1 MHRFAR
7 IFASALFTAFSL
19 VTMIIFRAVPATK
32 LWAGYTVMSVPAET
46 DAKLVIEGLEKCG
59 CKAVI
64 CRAAQR
70 VPLDL
75 PQNSPEVSLAALG
88 VGISDYL
95 LRRNQ
100 FFFDKS
106 GALELYYIP
115 DEYGKNLKAAAASLN
130 AEHSVNAALCCGGS
144 YPLAAPFL
152 ALSFAFFLLFFSE
165 ERMLFAFFAFPPT
178 LYAFCFPAYTSASA
192 VCLLLC
198 AAFFALSAW
207 DRKNAVR
214 LLLKSRD
221 VIVLTA
227 ASCAVSAATGVRG
240 AVFFMIAALSGLCAL
255 FLTGKARSFFE
266 RQYSFVPVKILSAGA
281 ISINAKNTR
290 SALIGAAAASAL
302 LALFALPSVLD
313 SSLVLRGGAPLF
325 PAARARD
332 GSFASLQD
340 FTEWRWEALT
350 YPYISVN
357 AAGDEKNIRSVSF
370 FRYENTGGL
379 IAERQQTI
387 TFDAEFKK
395 NALDSINALDFPAVE
410 KLLKRQK
417 TLSAGYA
424 SSSSQTVSV
433 FTIIA
438 LALGGT
444 APLFL
449 SVSRKIFAARESR
462 PVYRTL
468 QRPRN
473 A

>member
-1 MHRFAR
+1 
-7 IFASALFTAFSL
+7 
-19 VTMIIFRAVPATK
+19 
-32 LWAGYTVMSVPAET
+32 MSVPAET

-88 VGISDYL
+88 AGASDYL

-115 DEYGKNLKAAAASLN
+115 NEYGKNLKAAAASLK
-130 AEHSVNAALCCGGS
+130 AEHSVNAAVGGGS

-152 ALSFAFFLLFFSE
+152 TLSFAFFLLFFSE

-178 LYAFCFPAYTSASA
+178 LHAFCFPAYTSASA

-207 DRKNAVR
+207 DRKNAVC

-227 ASCAVSAATGVRG
+227 ASCAVSVTSGVRG

-255 FLTGKARSFFE
+255 FLTGKARSLFE

-417 TLSAGYA
+417 TLRAGYA
-424 SSSSQTVSV
+424 SAASQTVSV

-438 LALGGT
+438 LALGGA